1 MDSRGPTNS
10 AGWVARVTLSHLSCH
25 ISWKFFIYLS
35 LHHPP
40 SQPPTCPPI
49 PSPSHPSFLVL
60 SRILHPIPACLQ
72 HRWLAAPLQTPSLCR
87 LHPSMSFAY
96 GHI

>member
-49 PSPSHPSFLVL
+49 PSPSHPSFLL
-60 SRILHPIPACLQ
+60 SSHASFIPFLPACSTGGWQ
-72 HRWLAAPLQTPSLCR
+72 PHCR
-87 LHPSMSFAY
+87 LPVFAAF
-96 GHI
+96 IQA